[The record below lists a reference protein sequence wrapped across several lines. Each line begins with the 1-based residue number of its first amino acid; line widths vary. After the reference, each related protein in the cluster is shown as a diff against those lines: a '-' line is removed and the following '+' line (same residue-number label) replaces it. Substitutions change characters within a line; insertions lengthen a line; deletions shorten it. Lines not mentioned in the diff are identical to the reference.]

1 MSTDNKEIARR
12 LMEEVWNNR
21 QLDVV
26 DEIIDAS
33 YGYHDPNSPDFGQG
47 PESYRARVT
56 FYTTAFPDL
65 RFVIED
71 MIAEEDRVLVRWE
84 ASGTHRGELLGVS
97 ATGKAITGTGMHVM
111 QCRNG
116 KVVHEWGVWDALGLL
131 RQLGALPTPAA
142 GRAA

>member
-12 LMEEVWNNR
+12 LMEDVWNNR

-26 DEIIDAS
+26 DELVDSS
-33 YGYHDPNSPDFGQG
+33 YVHHDPNSPDFGEG

-56 FYTTAFPDL
+56 FYTKAFPDL

-84 ASGTHRGELLGVS
+84 ASGTHRGELLGVP
-97 ATGKAITGTGMHVM
+97 ATDKAITGTGMHVM

-131 RQLGALPTPAA
+131 RQLGALPTSAV